1 MSTQVEVVVEGLGPW
16 GWGTGILAMIS
27 SFGS

>member
-1 MSTQVEVVVEGLGPW
+1 MSTQVEVVEGLGPW

-27 SFGS
+27 FFGS